1 MDAKTTLCP
10 CCQQPV
16 ALDPMAEAR
25 AALPPMQ
32 RAILDAV
39 LRHPGRS
46 RSEIAD
52 RVYAEDP
59 AGGPDGGSSVIGA
72 HLYQANKRLQ
82 RFGFRITCGSGQRT
96 GYRLE
101 RLA

>member
-16 ALDPMAEAR
+16 TLDPMAEAR
-25 AALPPMQ
+25 AALAPLQ
-32 RAILDAV
+32 RAVLDAV
-39 LRHPGRS
+39 LRRPGLS
-46 RSEIAD
+46 RDEIMD
-52 RVYAEDP
+52 RVYSEDP
-59 AGGPDGGSSVIGA
+59 NGGPDCGSSVIGA

-82 RFGFRITCGSGQRT
+82 RFGFRITCGSGRRT